1 MQVGSWV
8 AHKSVGVLLGV
19 WIAALGCFGSDEAAP
34 GAVGSAANPD
44 PVEARRGAAA
54 AVDDARLRA
63 AGSDGA
69 NWLSYGRTQDEQR
82 FSPLKQIDAGNVGK
96 LGLAW
101 YLDLENNRGLE
112 ATPLVSDGVLYA
124 WRIYPVYAGGG
135 EFFILKFD
143 QVVHGYLYAVVGLLF
158 LHLLREY
165 FGNQHSQILVGFIA
179 VMAALGVSGVNE
191 LIEFIAVLTVPDN
204 GVGGYFNLMLD
215 MVFNFAG
222 AMLAVLGFYLV
233 KLVRAPQT
241 S

>member
-1 MQVGSWV
+1 MSFS
-8 AHKSVGVLLGV
+8 KSQIAILIFTGLYTIAFAVFYIGQLNVEFIGYVGVIVFIFTLLYATLDKTRIPTYILAGLSL
-19 WIAALGCFGSDEAAP
+19 WGLMHMMGGSIQTA
-34 GAVGSAANPD
+34 
-44 PVEARRGAAA
+44 
-54 AVDDARLRA
+54 
-63 AGSDGA
+63 
-69 NWLSYGRTQDEQR
+69 
-82 FSPLKQIDAGNVGK
+82 
-96 LGLAW
+96 
-101 YLDLENNRGLE
+101 
-112 ATPLVSDGVLYA
+112 DGVLYA
-124 WRIYPVYAGGG
+124 WRIYPVYDGGG

-233 KLVRAPQT
+233 NFVRDPQT
-241 S
+241 

>member
-1 MQVGSWV
+1 MSFS
-8 AHKSVGVLLGV
+8 KSQIAILIFTGLYTIAFAVFYIGQLNVDFIGYVGVIVFIFTLLYATLDKTRIPTYILAGLSL
-19 WIAALGCFGSDEAAP
+19 WGLMHMMGGSIQTA
-34 GAVGSAANPD
+34 
-44 PVEARRGAAA
+44 
-54 AVDDARLRA
+54 
-63 AGSDGA
+63 
-69 NWLSYGRTQDEQR
+69 
-82 FSPLKQIDAGNVGK
+82 
-96 LGLAW
+96 
-101 YLDLENNRGLE
+101 
-112 ATPLVSDGVLYA
+112 DGVLYA
-124 WRIYPVYAGGG
+124 WRIYPVYDGGG

-233 KLVRAPQT
+233 NFVRDPQT
-241 S
+241 

>member
-1 MQVGSWV
+1 MSFS
-8 AHKSVGVLLGV
+8 KSQIAILIFTALYTIAFAVFYIGQLNMEFIGYVGVIVFIFTLLYATLDKTRIPTYILAGLSL
-19 WIAALGCFGSDEAAP
+19 WGLMHMMGGSIQTA
-34 GAVGSAANPD
+34 
-44 PVEARRGAAA
+44 
-54 AVDDARLRA
+54 
-63 AGSDGA
+63 
-69 NWLSYGRTQDEQR
+69 
-82 FSPLKQIDAGNVGK
+82 
-96 LGLAW
+96 
-101 YLDLENNRGLE
+101 
-112 ATPLVSDGVLYA
+112 DGVLYA
-124 WRIYPVYAGGG
+124 WRIYPVYDGGG

-233 KLVRAPQT
+233 NFVRAPKT
-241 S
+241 